1 MKTPNSV
8 FSNNIHLVITTLVM
22 FVLAC
27 TWGCILVR
35 DPIRHSEFYKGIS
48 NVEDQSTVFIRTLR
62 LGDEYE
68 SGPDVRFIDDE
79 GIIWE
84 LRLLSNDPKYWS
96 LVRIQHD
103 GTKEVVPLRLVDTGS
118 GLGYSSSPV
127 WLEE

>member
-8 FSNNIHLVITTLVM
+8 FFNNFRLIITTLVV
-22 FVLAC
+22 FILAS

-35 DPIRHSEFYKGIS
+35 DPIRHSEFYKGVS
-48 NVEDQSTVFIRTLR
+48 TVEGQSTVLIRTLR
-62 LGDEYE
+62 IGDEYE

-79 GIIWE
+79 GVIWE

-103 GTKEVVPLRLVDTGS
+103 GTKVVVPLHLVDTGS

-127 WLEE
+127 WPEK